1 RDCPAGSPLQ
11 GECRRFESV
20 STHQSSQSR
29 TRVPEA
35 GRLGRERNAYRLR
48 SRLQSLFP
56 ATRAGDRAAAVC
68 RRQEHAGRGYQASDP
83 NRERLEEVKTWQLQD
98 GELQDG
104 VRKKPSLA
112 GTLLTTSNPK
122 PIWWPTSRHVS
133 RKPLM
138 TRRCWQRRLVTS
150 RAPAAW
156 CSLRRTRA
164 G

>member
-1 RDCPAGSPLQ
+1 MVQ
-11 GECRRFESV
+11 
-20 STHQSSQSR
+20 R
-29 TRVPEA
+29 TKDRQA
-35 GRLGRERNAYRLR
+35 QARITARI
-48 SRLQSLFP
+48 SRLALGNAGDVKAFGSGMSEMRIDYGPGYRVYFQQ
-56 ATRAGDRAAAVC
+56 RGQGDRAAAVC

-83 NRERLEEVKTWQLQD
+83 NGERLEEVKTWQLQD

-133 RKPLM
+133 RKRLM

-164 G
+164 